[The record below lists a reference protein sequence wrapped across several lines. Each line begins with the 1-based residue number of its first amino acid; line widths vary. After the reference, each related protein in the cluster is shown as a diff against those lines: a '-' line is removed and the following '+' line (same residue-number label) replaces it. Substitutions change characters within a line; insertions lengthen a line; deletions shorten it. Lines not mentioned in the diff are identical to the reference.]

1 MPGDEA
7 VPGLQ
12 RGRTEDGDRLMAG
25 KAQEDRLREVAKAAM
40 KAGRNVDDAV
50 LSVRQEPGRHRA
62 EQKK

>member
-1 MPGDEA
+1 
-7 VPGLQ
+7 
-12 RGRTEDGDRLMAG
+12 MAG